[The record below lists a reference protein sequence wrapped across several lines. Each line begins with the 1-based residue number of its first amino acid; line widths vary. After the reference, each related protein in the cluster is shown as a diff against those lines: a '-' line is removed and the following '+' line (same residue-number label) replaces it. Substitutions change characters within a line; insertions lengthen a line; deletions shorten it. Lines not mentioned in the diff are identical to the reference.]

1 MMHNHGFKLQ
11 QVLNYRKE
19 VEKVRKVEFAVAK
32 REFESASELLER
44 HEAENDRARVE
55 YNNKQAALVTASELQ
70 MYADF
75 FQRKTTDIQLQRVQV
90 DTLDRQMTE
99 KREGLLDAAKEKK
112 ALELLK
118 EKQMLAFRREMAEK
132 ERAFLEELAVQKQV
146 AR

>member
-1 MMHNHGFKLQ
+1 MHKHGFQLQ